1 MSTETPR
8 HGNDAPTVLDRLDA
22 LEFVVGQLALAI
34 EADGADMRARLPSRS
49 ASAGC
54 EDGNAEPFT
63 LDGFR
68 EWLELC
74 VQRMEAHESAPAA
87 LRAAIARAAH
97 GISGQS
103 NPATKLGPEAVACNG
118 G

>member
-22 LEFVVGQLALAI
+22 LEFVVGQLALAF
-34 EADGADMRARLPSRS
+34 EADSADMRERLPSRP
-49 ASAGC
+49 ANAGC

-63 LDGFR
+63 VEGFR
-68 EWLELC
+68 GWLELC
-74 VQRMEAHESAPAA
+74 VQRMEAHKSAPAA

-97 GISGQS
+97 DICSSVGSGS
-103 NPATKLGPEAVACNG
+103 STPPTKSAHP
-118 G
+118 